1 MNVTKSTNAFYEKER
16 QYLDQIDALKK
27 ELDLEKE
34 KNKKLAQIND
44 DQWQII
50 TGIRKALEYGCKHQ
64 L

>member
-1 MNVTKSTNAFYEKER
+1 MKEIRNTNSFYQKEK

-50 TGIRKALEYGCKHQ
+50 TGIRKALEYGH
-64 L
+64 

>member
-16 QYLDQIDALKK
+16 QYLDQIDILKK
-27 ELDLEKE
+27 ELKQEKE

-50 TGIRKALEYGCKHQ
+50 AGIRKALEYGNRH
-64 L
+64 